1 MPTIVPNPKKIR
13 SFESEAAFEAWLS
26 KNHAKE
32 PEVWLKLHKK
42 GSGLASVT
50 NSEAVDVALC
60 WGWIDGVRLPFDER
74 SFLQR
79 FTPRRDKSVWSQ
91 INRDRVARLTKA
103 GRMTQHG
110 QRHIDAAQ
118 SDGRWHAAYAPSASL
133 SLDTLPDDLRAA
145 IAKNAR
151 AQKNLRT
158 LGRADLFSLHYRT
171 TNMKTPAGRA
181 KKIAELVD
189 KLARGEPI
197 SQQRKPK

>member
-1 MPTIVPNPKKIR
+1 MPAVTPDPKKIK

-26 KNHAKE
+26 KNHDKE
-32 PEVWLKLHKK
+32 TELWLKLHKK
-42 GSGLASVT
+42 GSGLASIT
-50 NSEAVDVALC
+50 NSDAIDVALC
-60 WGWIDGVRLPFDER
+60 WGWIDGVRLPFDEH

-79 FTPRRDKSVWSQ
+79 FSPRRGKSVWSKL
-91 INRDRVARLTKA
+91 NRDRVARLTKA

-110 QRHIDAAQ
+110 QRHIDAAK
-118 SDGRWHAAYAPSASL
+118 SDGRWQAAYAPSASL
-133 SLDTLPDDLRAA
+133 SVDTLPDDLKAA

-151 AQKNLRT
+151 ARKNLAS
-158 LGRADLFSLHYRT
+158 LGRTDLFSLHYRT

-197 SQQRKPK
+197 AQRRKR